1 MTRIE
6 EQTRRNG
13 LLTIILI
20 AIICCAGGLS
30 IAAKKKQP
38 RSLGEVA
45 FRAHC
50 KTCHS
55 LPRPKKWR
63 DDEWPPLVARYGER
77 ANLDSTQI
85 AMITEYVTLVN
96 DSDLKK

>member
-1 MTRIE
+1 M
-6 EQTRRNG
+6 
-13 LLTIILI
+13 I
-20 AIICCAGGLS
+20 AVVCVAGAINIG
-30 IAAKKKQP
+30 AKKKEP
-38 RSLGEVA
+38 RSPGEVA

-63 DDEWPPLVARYGER
+63 DDEWPSLVARYGER

-85 AMITEYVTLVN
+85 ALITEYVTLVN
-96 DSDLKK
+96 DPPKTE